1 MNAPNPA
8 RAAWRDGSMTRRTAC
23 TRHGQRGL
31 TIIELMV
38 ALVVGLVISIVASA
52 IYLGTRS
59 ASVATQSVSD
69 QNETGQLAL
78 DLLGREIK
86 KAGFFPAQFG
96 SETQPLLPG
105 SFINTKDGSK
115 PAFDQGVFGCEGAPF
130 DPSAKTCGAKVTGAP
145 DGLVIN
151 YLSTPE
157 FGDDAA
163 VGNHRDCNR
172 ATASS
177 DAANAANVAAS
188 RPLYVSNR
196 FSLVTT
202 TYTASSGRTINTFSL
217 ACHGNGDDGATD
229 PTPHLAGVEDLV
241 IGYGVWGTINQ
252 QTPTRY
258 YTATEVG
265 ALPTVDGLT
274 PWQRV
279 TAMKV
284 CLVVRTP
291 DAVRQSEDAGQ
302 ARVFRDCRG
311 ADITLANTDRTLLKR
326 FERVFAVRNNLKAAL

>member
-1 MNAPNPA
+1 MKAFSDKA
-8 RAAWRDGSMTRRTAC
+8 IA
-23 TRHGQRGL
+23 GQRGL
-31 TIIELMV
+31 TVIELMV
-38 ALVVGLVISIVASA
+38 ALVVGLVISIAASA

-59 ASVATQSVSD
+59 ATVSTQSMSD

-105 SFINTKDGSK
+105 SFINIKDPTK
-115 PAFDQGVFGCEGAPF
+115 PAFDQGIFGCRGAAF
-130 DPSAKTCGAKVTGAP
+130 DPSTNTCGAPVDGAP

-151 YLSTPE
+151 YMSTPE

-172 ATASS
+172 ATVSS
-177 DAANAANVAAS
+177 DPDNAAAVAAN
-188 RPLYVSNR
+188 RPLFVSNR
-196 FSLVTT
+196 FSLVSTS
-202 TYTASSGRTINTFSL
+202 YTAASGRAVDTFSL
-217 ACHGNGDDGATD
+217 ACHGNGEDDATA
-229 PTPHLAGVEDLV
+229 PTPHLAGIEDLV
-241 IGYGVWGTINQ
+241 ITYGVWGTANQ
-252 QTPTRY
+252 QTPNRY

-265 ALPTVDGLT
+265 ALPVVDGLT

-279 TAMKV
+279 TSIRV

-291 DAVRQSEDAGQ
+291 DAVRQAEDSST
-302 ARVFRDCRG
+302 ARTFTDCRG
-311 ADITLANTDRTLLKR
+311 DDVTLSNTDRTLLKR
-326 FERVFAVRNNLKAAL
+326 FERVYAVRNNLKAAL